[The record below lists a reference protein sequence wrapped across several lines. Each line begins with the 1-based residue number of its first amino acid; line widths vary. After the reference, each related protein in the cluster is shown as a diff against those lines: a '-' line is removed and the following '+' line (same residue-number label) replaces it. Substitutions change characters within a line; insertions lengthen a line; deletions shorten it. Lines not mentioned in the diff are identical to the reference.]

1 MTSPDGWFGRKHVGA
16 LVSALVASVS
26 LLAPGPAQAQART
39 LDQEQVSSRFEVE
52 VNPGQSAAQTFTA
65 GLSGE
70 LDRIVVYVID
80 LVNYY
85 DEAQRSA
92 PLTVQI
98 QSVSSGVPSGVVLA
112 SATVPSPF
120 YYGGVYVEVTFAS
133 PAIVQ
138 AGTQYAIVAST
149 EDAGSSWGWFRL
161 PTDDPDFP
169 FDDPY
174 PRGEGLIA
182 PTGSPW
188 QPEGGDFVFQTY
200 VVEALATVAF
210 LDPLTPSTGSGTVV
224 NVAKNGRVV
233 PVNVQLFQDGAPVTD
248 ANAPG
253 PVTIS
258 VTDLGL
264 CGTEGT
270 IDPVDAYGA
279 GSSSSGNAFRY
290 DATAEAWV
298 YNLNTR
304 AMGLR
309 SGNCYRLDVSVNG
322 TQATNAWAILEPVR

>member
-1 MTSPDGWFGRKHVGA
+1 MSSPGGWFGRKHVGA
-16 LVSALVASVS
+16 VVSALVASVS
-26 LLAPGPAQAQART
+26 LLAPGLAQAQAGT
-39 LDQEQVSSRFEVE
+39 LDQEQMWSRGALE

-65 GLSGE
+65 GISGE
-70 LDRIVVYVID
+70 LDKVVVYVID

-85 DEAQRSA
+85 DPAQRSA
-92 PLTVQI
+92 PLTVEI
-98 QSVSSGVPSGVVLA
+98 QSVESGVPSGVVLA
-112 SATVPSPF
+112 SAAIPSPF
-120 YYGGVYVEVTFAS
+120 YYGGAYVELTFAS
-133 PAIVQ
+133 PATVH
-138 AGTQYAIVAST
+138 AGTPYAIVAST
-149 EDAGSSWGWFRL
+149 EDAASSWGWFRL

-174 PRGEGLIA
+174 LRGEGLVA
-182 PTGSPW
+182 STGSPW
-188 QPEGGDFVFQTY
+188 QPAGGDFVFQTY

-210 LDPLTPSTGSGTVV
+210 LDPLTPSTGSGTVI

-258 VTDLGL
+258 VTDLGR

-270 IDPVDAYGA
+270 IDPVDAYAA
-279 GSSSSGNAFRY
+279 GSSSSGKAFRY
-290 DATAEAWV
+290 DPTAGAWV
-298 YNLNTR
+298 YNLDTR

-309 SGNCYRLDVSVNG
+309 SGNCYRLDVSVDG